1 MVGELYGVVSRLG
14 GEAFTLAANA
24 ARTAGAN
31 GAAVAGFGRFRR
43 LIMLLSITASATDAG
58 DTLDVYVDGS
68 LDGSSTWFN
77 VAHFPQQAGNGAAVM
92 HVAVL
97 DPSDPGTATFNVTSD
112 AAAGAVR
119 PAVYAPYL
127 RARWAVVD
135 SGDGNSSHTFSVVGW
150 GQ

>member
-1 MVGELYGVVSRLG
+1 
-14 GEAFTLAANA
+14 
-24 ARTAGAN
+24 
-31 GAAVAGFGRFRR
+31 
-43 LIMLLSITASATDAG
+43 
-58 DTLDVYVDGS
+58 
-68 LDGSSTWFN
+68 
-77 VAHFPQQAGNGAAVM
+77 M

-119 PAVYAPYL
+119 PAVHAPYL

-150 GQ
+150 GQGSGVRGQGNKGMRELKGIGETEGAG